1 MRGAGPA
8 GRGLSWVCA
17 AVFAVGLAMR
27 VGYAVALPVRMSA
40 DAAYYV
46 AVAENL
52 HLGRGLVVDYVWH
65 YLAGVPVE
73 LPAPSNSY
81 WMPGQSFVVAAA
93 FGLARSTSLR
103 VAQAPSLLLGA
114 LLCAITAS
122 LGGWLFRSARVAL
135 AAGAMAA
142 VSFHLVGVSLFPDH
156 FNLAACLVNGSLLA
170 MWVGWRASGGKG
182 RATEEEGTASGPQA
196 PDTGTRP
203 AGKRLAGFRGPA
215 LQRQAVWQAMA
226 GVGAGLAYLT
236 RGDGALLGVPAVSLA
251 VSLARRGRLRAAL
264 AATARFVGGAAV
276 VALPWMARQRLTF
289 GSWWG
294 AGALRTA
301 FLRDYLDLFRLDQS
315 HLTLGHYLSTNQV
328 VAWSFKGWV
337 LWREARL
344 LAVVAGAAGLL
355 ALYALR
361 RREVRAAAAPWLIYG
376 AAAVLAPALV
386 FPYPAIKGQFW
397 HLLPGLCPIVF
408 ALAAGGLGE
417 LLGWVKV
424 GGGGRAARAAGW
436 VGLCLAFGWLLR
448 WWAAAPGELARGER
462 PLYPL
467 SARQAVAELQPR
479 PGAVL
484 TDSAWGLWHVA
495 RVPCAQFPSDGA
507 EAALAVAEALGAE
520 YLITRADAPDRIPAM
535 AEVMQHPRFAPH
547 ARHLEPGEETALLVY
562 RILPPQADSARRRR
576 MSQ

>member
-1 MRGAGPA
+1 MTTMRGARPA
-8 GRGLSWVCA
+8 GRGLPWVCA

-27 VGYAVALPVRMSA
+27 VGYALALPVRMSA

-122 LGGWLFRSARVAL
+122 MGGRLFRSARVAL
-135 AAGAMAA
+135 VAGAMVA

-170 MWVGWRASGGKG
+170 MWVGWCASGDKG
-182 RATEEEGTASGPQA
+182 QAAQQEGTPSGPQA
-196 PDTGTRP
+196 PETGTRP
-203 AGKRLAGFRGPA
+203 PDRRLAGFRGPA
-215 LQRQAVWQAMA
+215 LQRQAVWQAVA

-236 RGDGALLGVPAVSLA
+236 RGDGALLGVVAVALA
-251 VSLARRGRLRAAL
+251 GRGRLRTAL
-264 AATARFVGGAAV
+264 AGTACFASGAAV
-276 VALPWMARQRLTF
+276 VALPWMVRQRLTF

-301 FLRDYLDLFRLDQS
+301 FLQDYLDLFRLDQS

-361 RREVRAAAAPWLIYG
+361 RREVRAAAAPWLIYV

-408 ALAAGGLGE
+408 ALAGGGIGE
-417 LLGWVKV
+417 LLGFVMSR
-424 GGGGRAARAAGW
+424 GGGSAARAVGW
-436 VGLCLAFGWLLR
+436 LGLCLAFGWLLR

-462 PLYPL
+462 PLYPP

-507 EAALAVAEALGAE
+507 EAALAVADALGAE

-547 ARHLEPGEETALLVY
+547 ARYLEPGEEAALLVY
-562 RILPPQADSARRRR
+562 RILPPQGDSARRRR